1 MSGPKFGLREA
12 QTHDHLLDSKQPW
25 DELDSFF
32 EPYLADR
39 PLQPSD
45 RVAKNLATFAKTAGG
60 REILEWIMDIT
71 LRAPLRVTGSSLEE
85 TALRAATKQGING
98 PAEAILNAIE
108 HGETLLNQGKGK

>member
-1 MSGPKFGLREA
+1 MSGPTFGTRDA
-12 QTHDHLLDSKQPW
+12 QPFDHLLESKQPW
-25 DELDSFF
+25 DELEKLF
-32 EPYLADR
+32 EPHLADR

-45 RVAKNLATFAKTAGG
+45 TVAKNLANVSRTAGG

-85 TALRAATKQGING
+85 TALKAATKQGING